1 MNPLVSANKQS
12 SRRSSSSTLEIL
24 GSPVLVVRK
33 RQKNMYLSVR
43 PDGTIR
49 VTCQAGTSDGEIIA
63 FVSSHADWLRT
74 RVSSAKQR
82 ARTVELEYI
91 SGDTVPLWGRFL
103 SLRVRDERPYGA
115 AFDGEQILLR
125 APAASTRD
133 ERAALIELFYR
144 AQMKAAVPPLLR
156 RWQPFLGVEV
166 SGLTVRSM
174 TSRWGS
180 CNTRTGRVC
189 LNLRLVEKDPRCLEY
204 VVVHELCH
212 RKEMN
217 HSRRFW
223 AEVEKVVPDYKE
235 KERWLKENGPLLQR
249 RLGN

>member
-49 VTCQAGTSDGEIIA
+49 VTCPAGTSDGEIIA
-63 FVSSHADWLRT
+63 FVSSHADWLRM
-74 RVSSAKQR
+74 RISSAKQR
-82 ARTVELEYI
+82 TRTGELEYI
-91 SGDTVPLWGRFL
+91 SGDTVPLWGRFVT
-103 SLRVRDERPYGA
+103 LRVHDERPYGA
-115 AFDGEQILLR
+115 ALDGEQILLR

-156 RWQPFLGVEV
+156 RWQPFLGVQA

-212 RKEMN
+212 LLVPD
-217 HSRRFW
+217 HSVRFW
-223 AEVEKVVPDYKE
+223 NCVARALPQWRQLRALTNAAVKE
-235 KERWLKENGPLLQR
+235 PMEE
-249 RLGN
+249 